1 MPATAVTL
9 TIRTVLLLAACLA
22 GGLAFSWLHVPL
34 PFLLGALFVSAAF
47 GLSGFAV
54 NLHDAFRQAGQ
65 VAAGF
70 SVGLFFTPP
79 VALRLLE
86 LGWLMAATGFA
97 SILVAL
103 FLARLLALF
112 GRCDR
117 RTAFFAALPG
127 GLAEMAVLAHTFG
140 ASTTLVSLAQSLRV
154 VLIVLIIPPAM
165 ALVMGGEPRHL
176 AQVPQL
182 EPHLLALGLA
192 LCVPAALLLQ
202 RAKIFNPFLLAGLA
216 LGMGTALIIARATH
230 APPLVTGAAQLAI
243 GAALGCRFQREQI
256 RHVLSSPFLP
266 AAAATT
272 LALMAANVGLAA
284 LAVHFVVFP
293 TGVLAMAP
301 GGIAEMSLTAEA
313 LGLAPPI
320 VAAWQLVRI
329 LAVVLL
335 TGPLYRLYERISAR

>member
-1 MPATAVTL
+1 MPLIASSVF
-9 TIRTVLLLAACLA
+9 IRTTLLLATCLA
-22 GGLAFSWLHVPL
+22 GGLVFSWLHVPL
-34 PFLLGALFVSAAF
+34 PFLLGALFVSATC
-47 GLSGFAV
+47 GLSGFTLKLA
-54 NLHDAFRQAGQ
+54 DEFRQGGQ
-65 VAAGF
+65 IAAGF

-79 VALRLLE
+79 VALRLVE
-86 LGWLMAATGFA
+86 LGWLMALTGFA
-97 SILVAL
+97 SILVSL
-103 FLARLLALF
+103 FLARALALF

-117 RTAFFAALPG
+117 RTAFFAAMPG

-154 VLIVLIIPPAM
+154 VLIVLIIPPAV
-165 ALVMGGEPRHL
+165 ALVMGGTRLKVAEV
-176 AQVPQL
+176 QQL
-182 EPHLLALGLA
+182 ESHLLVLGLV
-192 LCVPAALLLQ
+192 LCVPVALLLR

-216 LGMGTALIIARATH
+216 IGMGMALVIARATH
-230 APPLVTGAAQLAI
+230 APVLVTSAAQLAI

-256 RHVLSSPFLP
+256 SHVLTSPFLP

-272 LALMAANVGLAA
+272 LALMAANMAFAA
-284 LAVHFVVFP
+284 LTLHFVAFP

-329 LAVVLL
+329 LSVVLL
-335 TGPLYRLYERISAR
+335 TGPLYRLYEKISDR